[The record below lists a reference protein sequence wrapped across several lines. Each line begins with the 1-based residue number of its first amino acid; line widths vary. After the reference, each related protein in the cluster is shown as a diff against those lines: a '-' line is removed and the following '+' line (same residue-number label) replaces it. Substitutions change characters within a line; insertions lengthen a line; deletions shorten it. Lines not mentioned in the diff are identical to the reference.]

1 MKTDKSESA
10 CGETQTDPKTSIY
23 EVRITAVNILLEHM
37 KILHEYSVDNVVCDS
52 VAEYSAVIAK
62 LAEAISKLI

>member
-1 MKTDKSESA
+1 MKPNKIESV
-10 CGETQTDPKTSIY
+10 CCETQTDPKTSIY

>member
-10 CGETQTDPKTSIY
+10 CGETQTDSETSTSD
-23 EVRITAVNILLEHM
+23 VRTATVNILLEHM
-37 KILHEYSVDNVVCDS
+37 KMLHEYSVDNVDYRS
-52 VAEYSAVIAK
+52 VAGYSAVTAK